1 MPSPR
6 VGLNALLMQIAPGA
20 PPATV
25 GHNRMTLGIA
35 VAILSTGLCA
45 AASFALGPIFHD
57 DLVLL
62 LFVPALLASATA
74 GGIAPAL
81 LAAALS
87 LVAAFGL
94 SGLSQVPD
102 KQMLVQTLVFAGL
115 SLAMGWVGSRLLRRA
130 HEARQV
136 VADLEARE
144 AHLQSILA
152 TVPDAMVVID
162 EHGIIQSFSK
172 TAERQFGWTPEEAVG
187 RNVSLLMPNPYRDA
201 HDGYLGRYMTTGE
214 RRIIGIGR
222 VVVGERRDGTTFP
235 MELSVGEMHSAD
247 QRYFT
252 GFVRD
257 LTERQFTERR
267 LQDLQGELIHVGR
280 ITALGEMASALAHEL
295 NQPLTAAANFMKGC
309 LRLLDRE
316 PVDHLRLRDM
326 IGQAGDQALRA
337 GQIIRR
343 LRDFLAKGEAD
354 RSIESLPRLLEE
366 AGALAMIGASDKG
379 IRLSFRIDPTLDKVL
394 ADKVQIQQVVL
405 NLIRNAIEA
414 MEDSARRD
422 LVVGAVPAADRMV
435 EVFVSDTGPGISRDI
450 ADQLFQPFMTTK
462 AQGMGVG
469 LSISRTIIEA
479 HGGRIRVEAQPSG
492 GATFR
497 FTLPSA
503 NPEDLVENA

>member
-1 MPSPR
+1 
-6 VGLNALLMQIAPGA
+6 
-20 PPATV
+20 
-25 GHNRMTLGIA
+25 MTLGFA

-45 AASFALGPIFHD
+45 AASIALAQIFRHEM
-57 DLVLL
+57 VLL

-74 GGIAPAL
+74 GGIGPAL

-87 LVAAFGL
+87 LAAAFGF
-94 SGLSQVPD
+94 SGFSQATDTP
-102 KQMLVQTLVFAGL
+102 MLVQALVFVGL
-115 SLAMGWVGSRLLRRA
+115 SLAMGLVGSRLLRRA

-152 TVPDAMVVID
+152 TVPDAMIVID
-162 EHGIIQSFSK
+162 EHGTIQSFSK
-172 TAERQFGWTPEEAVG
+172 TAERQFGWTPDEVVG

-222 VVVGERRDGTTFP
+222 VVVGERKDGTTFP
-235 MELSVGEMHSAD
+235 MELSVSEMHSAD
-247 QRYFT
+247 RRYFT

-257 LTERQFTERR
+257 LTERQTTERR

-316 PVDHLRLRDM
+316 PLDQARLRDM

-354 RSIESLPRLLEE
+354 RSVESLPRLLEE
-366 AGALAMIGASDKG
+366 AGALAMIGANDKG
-379 IRLSFRIDPTLDKVL
+379 IRLSFQIAPMVDRVL

-414 MEDSARRD
+414 MEDGSRRD
-422 LVVGAVPAADRMV
+422 LVVGAAPADDRMV
-435 EVFVSDTGPGISRDI
+435 EVFVSDTGPGISSDI
-450 ADQLFQPFMTTK
+450 VDQLFQPFMTTK

-469 LSISRTIIEA
+469 LSISRTIVEA
-479 HGGRIRVEAQPSG
+479 HGGRIWVESQPSG
-492 GATFR
+492 GTTFR
-497 FTLPSA
+497 FTLPAA
-503 NPEDLVENA
+503 NPGDLVEDA

>member
-1 MPSPR
+1 
-6 VGLNALLMQIAPGA
+6 
-20 PPATV
+20 
-25 GHNRMTLGIA
+25 MTLGFA

-45 AASFALGPIFHD
+45 AASVALAPIFRNEM
-57 DLVLL
+57 VLL

-81 LAAALS
+81 LAAVLS
-87 LVAAFGL
+87 LAAAFGF
-94 SGLSQVPD
+94 SGYSEAPD
-102 KQMLVQTLVFAGL
+102 TQMLVQTLVFAGL
-115 SLAMGWVGSRLLRRA
+115 SIAMGLVGSRLLQRA

-172 TAERQFGWTPEEAVG
+172 AAERQFGWAPGEAVG

-201 HDGYLGRYMTTGE
+201 HDGYLGRYITTGE

-222 VVVGERRDGTTFP
+222 VVVGERRDGTPFP
-235 MELSVGEMHSAD
+235 MELSVGEMHSSD
-247 QRYFT
+247 RRYFT

-257 LTERQFTERR
+257 LTERQITERR

-280 ITALGEMASALAHEL
+280 VTALGEMASALAHEL

-316 PVDHLRLRDM
+316 PVDQARLRDM

-354 RSIESLPRLLEE
+354 RSIESLPRLVEE
-366 AGALAMIGASDKG
+366 AGALAMIGAGDRG
-379 IRLSFRIDPTLDKVL
+379 IRLSFRFDPAVDKVL
-394 ADKVQIQQVVL
+394 ADKVQIQQVML

-414 MEDSARRD
+414 MEDATRRD
-422 LVVGAVPAADRMV
+422 LMVGAVPAADQMV
-435 EVFVSDTGPGISRDI
+435 EIFVTDSGPGIARDV

-469 LSISRTIIEA
+469 LSISRTSVEA
-479 HGGRIRVEAQPSG
+479 HGGRIWVEAEPSG
-492 GATFR
+492 GTTFR
-497 FTLPSA
+497 FTLPAA
-503 NPEDLVENA
+503 NPEDLVQDV